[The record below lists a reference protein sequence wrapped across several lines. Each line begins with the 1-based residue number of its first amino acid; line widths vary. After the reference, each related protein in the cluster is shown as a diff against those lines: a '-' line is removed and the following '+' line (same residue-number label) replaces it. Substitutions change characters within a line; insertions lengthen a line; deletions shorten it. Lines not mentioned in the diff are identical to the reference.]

1 MSDSDDR
8 PSHALSPYPTSRL
21 APAFSLVDVAS
32 EIARADETIARVTE
46 ARLEVIAR
54 QGNDH
59 LTLAAA
65 QVLEGAFGGWRCA
78 MR

>member
-1 MSDSDDR
+1 VTVVPIGFDEEGI
-8 PSHALSPYPTSRL
+8 P
-21 APAFSLVDVAS
+21 VA
-32 EIARADETIARVTE
+32 VQ
-46 ARLEVIAR
+46 VIAR